1 MSRKLRR
8 YDQEYKVQAVKLV
21 QETGSCEKV
30 AEELDIPAGTL
41 HGWLRAYEKGFLEE
55 AELSAG
61 CKKKMTANQENIRLR
76 MEVELLRKEV
86 RRLEKERDF
95 LAEASAFFAV
105 SRRKS
110 GKD

>member
-1 MSRKLRR
+1 MS
-8 YDQEYKVQAVKLV
+8 
-21 QETGSCEKV
+21 
-30 AEELDIPAGTL
+30 
-41 HGWLRAYEKGFLEE
+41 
-55 AELSAG
+55 
-61 CKKKMTANQENIRLR
+61 ANQENIRLR

-95 LAEASAFFAV
+95 LAEASSFFAA